1 MVSIVSLDDSV
12 TVSLEWQ
19 MVHLHGDESWLVS
32 QVVERDGTLLPEQSL
47 YKVPVERQVLYVEE
61 EFRELSGTVYEE
73 TEEEAMVQIDFRVA
87 SPVWN
92 CRKGSAR
99 R

>member
-12 TVSLEWQ
+12 TVSLERQ
-19 MVHLHGDESWLVS
+19 MVHLHGDESLLVS

-47 YKVPVERQVLYVEE
+47 YKVPVERQVLCVEE

-73 TEEEAMVQIDFRVA
+73 TEEAMVQIDFRVA

-92 CRKGSAR
+92 CRRGSDR